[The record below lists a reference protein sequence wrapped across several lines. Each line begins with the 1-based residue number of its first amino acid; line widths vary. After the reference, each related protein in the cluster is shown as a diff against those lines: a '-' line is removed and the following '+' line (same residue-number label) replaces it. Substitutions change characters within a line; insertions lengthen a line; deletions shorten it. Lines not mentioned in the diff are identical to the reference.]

1 MRAYLAYKEW
11 WIDNVAAAE
20 VPSLYYGNT
29 AEQAFKQHVND
40 LGLYNL
46 MEKLCEKIMRVE

>member
-1 MRAYLAYKEW
+1 MKAYLEYKEW

-20 VPSLYYGNT
+20 VPSLYYGAT

-40 LGLYNL
+40 LGLYGL
-46 MEKLCEKIMRVE
+46 MEKLSEWSEDEN

>member
-1 MRAYLAYKEW
+1 MKAYLEYKEL

-20 VPSLYYGNT
+20 IPSLYYGTT

-40 LGLYNL
+40 LGLYGL
-46 MEKLCEKIMRVE
+46 MEKLVEWNEEL